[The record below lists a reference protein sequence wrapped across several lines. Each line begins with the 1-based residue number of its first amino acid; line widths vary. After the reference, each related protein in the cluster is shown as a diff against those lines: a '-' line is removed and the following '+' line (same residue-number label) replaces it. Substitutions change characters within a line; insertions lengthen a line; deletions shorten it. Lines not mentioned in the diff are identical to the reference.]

1 MKGQL
6 CKHQV
11 KVLQLQTR
19 ATARSIVRFCG
30 TLAGSAAG
38 GLEALA
44 SQQQQQQPQQ
54 CASQE
59 NSMDC
64 SMVDLPQSQ
73 QVNPQP
79 EQTQAVQSKSCSQ
92 QRNLPSVR
100 REMQKV
106 LQRIDQF
113 TLDVP
118 SKDQLV
124 VHEEA
129 LASLKQVEVALARSQ
144 MQRDADVQHPCEQF
158 ITIADG
164 NGMSKARLKPFF
176 EGRRGSSR
184 AIGRKQPERVES
196 FTTACVPA
204 KSPLF
209 GRLKGC
215 CC

>member
-1 MKGQL
+1 MKEQL

-11 KVLQLQTR
+11 KMLQLQTQ

-44 SQQQQQQPQQ
+44 SQQQQQQQQ
-54 CASQE
+54 SQQSASQE
-59 NSMDC
+59 DSMDC
-64 SMVDLPQSQ
+64 SMADLPHSQ
-73 QVNPQP
+73 QLDPQP

-92 QRNLPSVR
+92 QRDLPSVR
-100 REMQKV
+100 REMQNV

-158 ITIADG
+158 ITVADG
-164 NGMSKARLKPFF
+164 NGMSKARLKPF
-176 EGRRGSSR
+176 
-184 AIGRKQPERVES
+184 
-196 FTTACVPA
+196 
-204 KSPLF
+204 
-209 GRLKGC
+209 
-215 CC
+215 